1 MSLACLFK
9 TCGNSYYL
17 LLLEEITVI
26 KSLTQLAFKSLI
38 LCWSLYCL
46 ANSACVSSNTKD
58 VESSDASDGVCED
71 LLCDDDVVCE
81 GEYSDEESDYMF
93 DNDSDDD
100 DYDDDDSDYLKLQAQ
115 FDSIDLPAG
124 VEADVSWLNNPA
136 PSSTVAT
143 SVSAPQ
149 DCSSAQPAGVGT
161 SANFTSQPVGTNIEP
176 STSSSSA
183 GQSCSGKCGDQDGDG
198 NEVIRKYRHFKNF
211 DLVDAPS
218 DHYYYN
224 KDILGQRPKAWLKKI
239 QDDWEILK
247 NGLPDSIYVRVYETR
262 MDLLRAVIVG
272 AQGTPY
278 HDALFVFDAY
288 YPHTYPDKPPMV
300 YYYSGGLRLNPNL
313 YADGKVC
320 LSLLGTWP
328 GEIHENW
335 QPKKSTMLQV
345 LVSIQALVLNAKPF
359 FNEPGSDGSEN
370 TYVGVVGERR
380 SKGYNEQVFVLSLK
394 TMMYTLRRPPMNF
407 EDLVIGHFQ
416 THAHDILSACKA
428 YMEGAAVGSVV
439 KGEIQ
444 GSGGSEKFKGEVS
457 KMVNGLISN
466 FTKNG
471 AKDCDKFRLTS

>member
-1 MSLACLFK
+1 MEVLELEGLAVNKFIH
-9 TCGNSYYL
+9 N
-17 LLLEEITVI
+17 E
-26 KSLTQLAFKSLI
+26 LAFTSLI

-58 VESSDASDGVCED
+58 VEGSASAYESSD

-81 GEYSDEESDYMF
+81 GEYSDEEGDYTF
-93 DNDSDDD
+93 DYDSDDD
-100 DYDDDDSDYLKLQAQ
+100 S
-115 FDSIDLPAG
+115 G
-124 VEADVSWLNNPA
+124 VEASVP
-136 PSSTVAT
+136 PSST
-143 SVSAPQ
+143 VSAPQ
-149 DCSSAQPAGVGT
+149 DRSSG
-161 SANFTSQPVGTNIEP
+161 GTNIEP
-176 STSSSSA
+176 SASSSSA
-183 GQSCSGKCGDQDGDG
+183 GQSSSGKCDDQDGDGDG

-224 KDILGQRPKAWLKKI
+224 MDILGQRPKAWLKKI

-313 YADGKVC
+313 YPSGNVC
-320 LSLLGTWP
+320 LSLLNTWG
-328 GEIHENW
+328 GETHENW
-335 QPKKSTMLQV
+335 QPKISTMLQV

-359 FNEPGSDGSEN
+359 FNQPGSES
-370 TYVGVVGERR
+370 VSVSVEREQW
-380 SKGYNEQVFVLSLK
+380 SKVYNEQVFVLSLK
-394 TMMYTLRRPPMNF
+394 TMLYTLQRPP
-407 EDLVIGHFQ
+407 L

-428 YMEGAAVGSVV
+428 YMEGAAVGFV
-439 KGEIQ
+439 IQ
-444 GSGGSEKFKGEVS
+444 GNVAETPPVSGGSKRLKGEVS
-457 KMVNGLISN
+457 KMMNDLISI
-466 FTKNG
+466 FTENG